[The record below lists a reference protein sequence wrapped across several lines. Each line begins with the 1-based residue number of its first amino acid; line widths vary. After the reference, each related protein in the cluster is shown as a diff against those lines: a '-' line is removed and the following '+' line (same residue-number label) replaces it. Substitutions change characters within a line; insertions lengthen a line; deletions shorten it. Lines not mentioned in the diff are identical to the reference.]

1 MQPHRDEEGEEDDEE
16 EDEIDTTPEQ
26 MSEFMEQF
34 DRLGLGMR
42 DDTSIAPT
50 ALRFSVG
57 NLVIYKP
64 RGMMFGILHAED
76 TVGWYE
82 GEVVKVSQ
90 RMRYSEERSEYI
102 AYLVWP
108 HRELPDDEIGTEWVL
123 EDTDDFIRPRPPD
136 LTPDPTKFKPLLV
149 APGDPY
155 YYLYTYTKNFD
166 STIEECKEMENM
178 YRRIGAD
185 DAKTNPDGSVTISQ
199 DGARLTT
206 SIVEIPK
213 EPILGVD
220 SYTE

>member
-76 TVGWYE
+76 TVG
-82 GEVVKVSQ
+82 GMK
-90 RMRYSEERSEYI
+90 
-102 AYLVWP
+102 
-108 HRELPDDEIGTEWVL
+108 G
-123 EDTDDFIRPRPPD
+123 
-136 LTPDPTKFKPLLV
+136 
-149 APGDPY
+149 
-155 YYLYTYTKNFD
+155 
-166 STIEECKEMENM
+166 
-178 YRRIGAD
+178 
-185 DAKTNPDGSVTISQ
+185 
-199 DGARLTT
+199 RL
-206 SIVEIPK
+206 
-213 EPILGVD
+213 
-220 SYTE
+220 